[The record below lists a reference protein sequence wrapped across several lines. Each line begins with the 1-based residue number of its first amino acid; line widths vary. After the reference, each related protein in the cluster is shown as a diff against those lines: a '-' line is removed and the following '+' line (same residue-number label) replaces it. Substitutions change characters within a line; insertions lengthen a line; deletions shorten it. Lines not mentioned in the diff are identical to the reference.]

1 MDCWWNRSMYVVR
14 NTKPK
19 KTRLT
24 PVREDQA
31 IDRVHRLG
39 QSRAVTVHRLL
50 VNDTIEDRILEIQ
63 RHKKQL
69 VDHAL
74 SIKPYS
80 ADSDTLEN
88 LRLLFD

>member
-1 MDCWWNRSMYVVR
+1 M
-14 NTKPK
+14 
-19 KTRLT
+19 
-24 PVREDQA
+24 
-31 IDRVHRLG
+31 
-39 QSRAVTVHRLL
+39 TVHRLL